1 MTSLLILASFLLM
14 LVVYQIHKI
23 LFNRILWPS
32 SLFISLLC
40 YSLYHVGF
48 HLFVAF
54 YIIQIRTYK
63 QYCKWQSLTDMQIIS
78 FYGYGYF
85 NALLMCVLPYT
96 SQLPR
101 EETILFINIAIF
113 FDAFI
118 HPIIKIFNF
127 ANIYKKMIAGH
138 IVNLDRSKNPYP
150 QNYLNRMMEGR
161 QFTLGEN
168 YHFLLRAIV
177 ISCFYA
183 HITPF
188 CFGYYAISLT
198 I

>member
-1 MTSLLILASFLLM
+1 MEL
-14 LVVYQIHKI
+14 
-23 LFNRILWPS
+23 
-32 SLFISLLC
+32 
-40 YSLYHVGF
+40 
-48 HLFVAF
+48 
-54 YIIQIRTYK
+54 
-63 QYCKWQSLTDMQIIS
+63 IS

-85 NALLMCVLPYT
+85 NAVLMCVLPYT
-96 SQLPR
+96 SELPR
-101 EETILFINIAIF
+101 EETILFINAAIF

-127 ANIYKKMIAGH
+127 ANIYKKIIAGH
-138 IVNLDRSKNPYP
+138 IANLEKSKNPYP

-161 QFTLGEN
+161 EFTLGEN
-168 YHFLLRAIV
+168 YHFILRAIV

-188 CFGYYAISLT
+188 CFGYYAMSLT